1 MRVSVSAPIAALG
14 VLALGACLRETFP
27 PPDGGGLDDDG
38 APGDTAA
45 PVDASPDAPPLSGH
59 DEDGD
64 GVDDAIDNCP
74 QSANAQQRDLGE
86 LAAGRDADGVG
97 DICDPDPDRPGN
109 RILLFD
115 GMNAGLVPGRWT
127 ASGATASGDSV
138 RIEPNGGLVTTA
150 TFPAH
155 VLVNVSFSLVNVQQA
170 SNGVIVASNYASAAS
185 YVGCRREVAST
196 RILYGSSPV
205 TAAPPAGPGQD
216 VWMELMAD
224 ATQIDCGTAVDD
236 GPWIAL
242 DTPTTTL
249 GTGNAAVLATGS
261 AALVHFVVVISRP

>member
-1 MRVSVSAPIAALG
+1 MRVSVSAPIALLG

-38 APGDTAA
+38 APGDTAT
-45 PVDASPDAPPLSGH
+45 PVDASPDAPLSGH

-74 QSANAQQRDLGE
+74 QVANAQQRDMGE
-86 LAAGRDADGVG
+86 LAAGREADGVG

-127 ASGATASGDSV
+127 ASGASANGDSA
-138 RIEPNGGLVTTA
+138 RLDPAGGLVTTA

-155 VLVNVSFSLVNVQQA
+155 VMVNVSFSLVSVQQA
-170 SNGVIVASNYASAAS
+170 SNSVIVASNYASSAS
-185 YVGCRREVAST
+185 YVGCRREVAAM
-196 RILYGSSPV
+196 RILYGSSPA
-205 TAAPPAGPGQD
+205 TAAPPINPGQD

-224 ATQIDCGTAVDD
+224 ATQIDCGTAVDN
-236 GPWIAL
+236 GLWIAL

-249 GTGNAAVLATGS
+249 ATGNAAVLATGS
-261 AALVHFVVVISRP
+261 AALVHFVVVIGRP